1 MVLWRWLLCAS
12 AGLLVTTLASC
23 VIDVP
28 EPTLWYQNRTDQT
41 VIVTVV
47 GAERTFEQPVRAGD
61 NVEAPI
67 ARCQGIGILVKTEDG
82 DLLGQVDEPACPAW
96 VLRINEDGS
105 LEYTKE

>member
-1 MVLWRWLLCAS
+1 MMFRRWAQCTS
-12 AGLLVTTLASC
+12 AGLLVAMLASC

-28 EPTLWYQNRTDQT
+28 DPALWYQNRTDQT

-47 GAERTFEQPVRAGD
+47 GADRTIEQSIPAGI

-67 ARCQGIGILVKTEDG
+67 ARCEGTGLLITTEDG
-82 DLLGQVDEPACPAW
+82 DLLGQIEEPPCPGW
-96 VLRINEDGS
+96 VLRINEDGT